1 MIDRSTNCHK
11 SDCSFL
17 KGGTYTMIKKLFSA
31 MLAITLLFTPISG
44 FLVGDH
50 VTTVSAKGYKSGKKS
65 FNSNTNSPSLIKKDD
80 TQQKSSTTK
89 SSTTTKPKAGSL
101 MKGLFLGGLA
111 GLLLG
116 GLLSNLGILGS
127 LIGLVINVLAIF
139 AVIFIIRKV
148 FAYFVNK
155 NKRKHKEDTIWGK

>member
-1 MIDRSTNCHK
+1 
-11 SDCSFL
+11 
-17 KGGTYTMIKKLFSA
+17 MIKKLFSA

-80 TQQKSSTTK
+80 TQQKSSTTTK
-89 SSTTTKPKAGSL
+89 SNTTTKPKAGSL

-127 LIGLVINVLAIF
+127 LIGLAINILAIF

-148 FAYFVNK
+148 IAYFINK

>member
-1 MIDRSTNCHK
+1 
-11 SDCSFL
+11 
-17 KGGTYTMIKKLFSA
+17 MIKKLFSA

-80 TQQKSSTTK
+80 TQQKSSTTTK
-89 SSTTTKPKAGSL
+89 SNTTTKPKAGSL

-127 LIGLVINVLAIF
+127 LIGLAINILAII

-148 FAYFVNK
+148 FAYFINK

>member
-1 MIDRSTNCHK
+1 
-11 SDCSFL
+11 
-17 KGGTYTMIKKLFSA
+17 MIKKLFSA
-31 MLAITLLFTPISG
+31 MLAITLLCTPISG

-80 TQQKSSTTK
+80 TQQNSSTTTK
-89 SSTTTKPKAGSL
+89 SNTTTKPKAGNL

-148 FAYFVNK
+148 FTYFVNK